1 VEPNKCQLVV
11 STMDGKIL
19 VYDIM
24 DLFRNNDISLYFNS
38 SKKNNY
44 NPYRKIKDD
53 FQNSVQYLK
62 AESIETIINLYQ
74 NGNITDLSSKV
85 VLNIEAHRDIITSI

>member
-1 VEPNKCQLVV
+1 MN
-11 STMDGKIL
+11 GKIL

-24 DLFRNNDISLYFNS
+24 DLFKNNDISLYFNS

-53 FQNSVQYLK
+53 F
-62 AESIETIINLYQ
+62 
-74 NGNITDLSSKV
+74 
-85 VLNIEAHRDIITSI
+85 